1 MIKKIKISR
10 QAKTGI
16 IAIIALALFIW
27 GFNYLKGK
35 DILKKYNTYYAVLD
49 NVEGVVKSTPVTLKG
64 IPIGTVEDLE
74 FTPDMQ
80 NTVMVLN
87 IDSDYKFTRNSKI
100 KIYGGNIMGGKSVA
114 IVPAEGNKMAK
125 DGDTLSVMKTPGMF
139 DLVNEKLDPLQ
150 NKLLSSL
157 TSLDSILFG
166 VNNILDNQTQKNIKT
181 GLADLSVTIN
191 HFKKTSKEL
200 DELLSQ
206 NKENLTGTFNNFHKI
221 SEDFAVLSDSLKNL
235 KPGELSAKLNQSISQ
250 LNLTLK
256 KLNKG
261 EGTMAKLMNDKQLYD
276 NLEKS
281 TKELELLLKDL
292 REHPK
297 RYVHFSIFGKKDKN
311 Q

>member
-1 MIKKIKISR
+1 MIKKINISR

-64 IPIGTVEDLE
+64 IPIGTVEDLK

-114 IVPAEGNKMAK
+114 IVLEGGNRIAK
-125 DGDTLSVMKTPGMF
+125 DGDTLQVMKTPGMF

-166 VNNILDNQTQKNIKT
+166 INNILDNQTQNNIKT
-181 GLADLSVTIN
+181 GLADLSVTIRN
-191 HFKKTSKEL
+191 FKKTSKEL
-200 DELLSQ
+200 DGLMNK
-206 NKENLTGTFNNFHKI
+206 NKENITSTLDNFHKI
-221 SEDFAVLSDSLKNL
+221 STDFAVLSDSLKNL
-235 KPGELSAKLNQSISQ
+235 KPGELSAQLSQSINK
-250 LNLTLK
+250 LNLTLD

-261 EGTMAKLMNDKQLYD
+261 EGTMAKLMNDKKLYE

-281 TKELELLLKDL
+281 TKELELLLKNI